1 MCSLLVENAP
11 AKAKAVDLEHLMS
24 ETEPAT
30 AEQREGKL
38 DLVDPD
44 GNSEFSLSLLVTVF
58 SSVLC

>member
-30 AEQREGKL
+30 AEQREGK
-38 DLVDPD
+38 
-44 GNSEFSLSLLVTVF
+44 
-58 SSVLC
+58 